1 MTATQLEL
9 PLFREPCQTFSV
21 GQQCRYYA
29 SHSGD
34 HTFGGGLHD
43 QVHLRRCGEP
53 GEHPAHV
60 WPDGAY
66 ACSGRS
72 A

>member
-21 GQQCRYYA
+21 GQRCRYYA
-29 SHSGD
+29 DHDCDHS
-34 HTFGGGLHD
+34 FGGGLHD
-43 QVHLRRCGEP
+43 PVHLRRCSQPE
-53 GEHPAHV
+53 EHLAHV
-60 WPDGAY
+60 WPDGSY
-66 ACSGRS
+66 ACSGRL